1 MTRLTRVTPPR
12 VRRAARPAP
21 PAPRRAKPKKL
32 RSLLTRVY
40 VEREACALR
49 FIRLFF
55 NLGKVVS
62 SRRIIY
68 YISYLEGVV
77 SCARRSSCRFTDS
90 QHPRR
95 ARMDYGHMHTGTHNA
110 HTHTQTRPLMG
121 THARTSAY
129 KLTHLVTLALRS
141 RAVPLY
147 PRWETPRPTQPCG
160 VESTRAAITMA
171 GTSDGAPEYSGA
183 HALPFLRL
191 AMSPLLHLELLP
203 VSAPYPPLVPSP
215 STVPGPTGSRL

>member
-1 MTRLTRVTPPR
+1 MRRDMTRLTRVTPPR

-21 PAPRRAKPKKL
+21 
-32 RSLLTRVY
+32 RSLPHDDTSGVCR
-40 VEREACALR
+40 ACVLR

-55 NLGKVVS
+55 NFGKAVS
-62 SRRIIY
+62 SRRII
-68 YISYLEGVV
+68 SYCRGLYVCAPLELRAV
-77 SCARRSSCRFTDS
+77 SLPAG
-90 QHPRR
+90 R
-95 ARMDYGHMHTGTHNA
+95 ARMDYGHMHTHNA

-171 GTSDGAPEYSGA
+171 GASDGAPEYSGA

-203 VSAPYPPLVPSP
+203 VSAPCPPLVPSP

>member
-21 PAPRRAKPKKL
+21 
-32 RSLLTRVY
+32 RSLPPVFHTTTRAVC
-40 VEREACALR
+40 RACVLR

-55 NLGKVVS
+55 NFGKAVS
-62 SRRIIY
+62 SRRIIPY
-68 YISYLEGVV
+68 CRGLYAVRA
-77 SCARRSSCRFTDS
+77 ARAPRRFTPS
-90 QHPRR
+90 G
-95 ARMDYGHMHTGTHNA
+95 ARTYGLWPHATHSA

-171 GTSDGAPEYSGA
+171 GASDGAPEYSGA

-203 VSAPYPPLVPSP
+203 VSAPCPPLVASP